1 MSKTHTVAELKLI
14 DAMSNRWKEF
24 KYLRHRKHDFDIGHK
39 DYMTMKQRE
48 QLIDLLFDFIGVLDY
63 D

>member
-1 MSKTHTVAELKLI
+1 
-14 DAMSNRWKEF
+14 MSNRWKEF